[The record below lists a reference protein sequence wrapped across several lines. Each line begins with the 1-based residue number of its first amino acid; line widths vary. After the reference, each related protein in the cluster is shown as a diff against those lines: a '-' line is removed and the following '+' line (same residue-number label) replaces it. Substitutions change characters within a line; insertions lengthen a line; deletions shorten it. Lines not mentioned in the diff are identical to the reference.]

1 MPNKEPH
8 PLLAPAITAAETL
21 ISQEHFSIE
30 NLCHALDCGLKELGD
45 AIGTLDE
52 LLLHVNGR
60 FMGAY
65 LERAAAAEAGVAD
78 DVEALVKLA
87 TVWYDHA
94 QEQPQRMKVL
104 LQHRWS
110 PGFVRPDWY
119 LARVKAC
126 FAPVEARLRSAAP
139 AASEAQVAA
148 VARAI
153 YAQICGLHFLTSNE
167 RATPAGIADQRK
179 LLALSVTF
187 LLCGLKGPAAQAKG

>member
-8 PLLAPAITAAETL
+8 PLLAGAITAAETL
-21 ISQEHFSIE
+21 ISQDHFSIE

-45 AIGTLDE
+45 AIGSLDE
-52 LLLHVNGR
+52 LLAHVNGR

-65 LERAAAAEAGVAD
+65 LEKAAAAEAGVSD
-78 DVEALVKLA
+78 NTDALIRLA
-87 TVWYDHA
+87 QTWYDHA
-94 QEQPQRMKVL
+94 LEQPQRMKVL

-119 LARVKAC
+119 VARVNAC
-126 FAPVEARLRSAAP
+126 FVPVEQRLRAAAP
-139 AASEAQVAA
+139 DAAGAQVSA

-153 YAQICGLHFLTSNE
+153 YAQICGLYFLTSNE

-179 LLALSVTF
+179 LLALSVT
-187 LLCGLKGPAAQAKG
+187 LLVQGLTK